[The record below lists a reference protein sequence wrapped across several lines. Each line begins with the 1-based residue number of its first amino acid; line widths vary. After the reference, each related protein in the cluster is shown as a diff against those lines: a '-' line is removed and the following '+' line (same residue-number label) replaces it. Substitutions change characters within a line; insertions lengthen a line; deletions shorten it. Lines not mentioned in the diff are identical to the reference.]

1 MRFSLRVK
9 LLLSFFLAITVP
21 LGVLGFLSYQMASN
35 ALQET
40 IEQQLHETT
49 SQTSKAV
56 EQTTDSAKK
65 VLRILSHNQDII
77 RAAAGEGETA
87 NLNAFN
93 YLSKEYKDNSDLLDS
108 LIVADINGK
117 GVLSNENPSIDMD
130 LTDRDYVK
138 KALQGSTAMSEVI
151 TSKIS
156 GELVVAIAEPLLI
169 ENKVVGVLI
178 GSIKFDNITKHVGEI
193 KIGESGYAYMVNKDA
208 LVVAH
213 PNKENILK
221 LNIYETDN
229 QELKALAEKMQAGE
243 TGTGFYTYE
252 GVYKFVSFQSA
263 GNWVVAVTANYDDY
277 MSSALDIRLNT
288 ILITFISI
296 LAAMI
301 FAYFYG
307 QFGIISPIRK
317 LQGLMNRAG
326 EGDLTV
332 IAQIDTKDEFQDL
345 ATSFNQM
352 IEHQSSIVSQVRSGA
367 QELAAAS
374 EEMVASSEQVNG
386 TTQTIGVSI
395 QEVAKDMDQQN
406 HSVVDVSK
414 VLVQLSSL
422 VQLAQSKAMGTND
435 SAKHTMETAEQ
446 GRSKVNETV
455 IAMEVIEHSTNDTA
469 EILEVLND
477 LSLKIGGIINTINQ
491 IAEQTNLLALN
502 AAIEAARAG
511 EHGRGFAVVAEEVR
525 KLSEESNQG
534 AKEITVMIQQMVEQT
549 EKAVLSMN
557 HGKDAVENGVKVVK
571 ETDQA
576 FIGIIYAVEGM
587 VKNIKE
593 IVEITKDEV
602 ATSDQVIK
610 LIDTVATITE
620 ATSANGEE
628 VAAATEEQTAAVE
641 TLAATAEEASSM
653 ANSLDA
659 LVRKFIIR
667 GE

>member
-77 RAAAGEGETA
+77 RAAAGVGETA

-93 YLSKEYKDNSDLLDS
+93 YLSKEYKDNGDLLDS

-352 IEHQSSIVSQVRSGA
+352 IEHQSSIVSPVRSGA

-374 EEMVASSEQVNG
+374 EEMAASSEQVNG

-477 LSLKIGGIINTINQ
+477 LSFKIGGIINTINQ